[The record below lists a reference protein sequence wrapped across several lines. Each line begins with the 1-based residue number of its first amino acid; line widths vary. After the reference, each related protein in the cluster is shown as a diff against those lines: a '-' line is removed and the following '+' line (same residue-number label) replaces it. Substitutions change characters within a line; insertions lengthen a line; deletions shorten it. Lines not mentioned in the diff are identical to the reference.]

1 MIRRLTSASL
11 AAVLVLAPSTAVLAD
26 GPVGGTHTYRPARV
40 APRIVDTPAMAPPA
54 EQVLRVSLTA
64 SGAQT
69 LTLSRGKSAIVE
81 LPVDVRDMLMTNPAV
96 ADAVLR
102 GPRRVYVLGMGQ
114 GVTDA
119 VFFDAAGRKILS
131 LSIRVEQDSS
141 MLEDTL
147 RRVLP
152 SANIQVQSIRDSV
165 ILTGMVANASESNSA
180 SQIAARFVD
189 KPENVLNMLS
199 IAGKDQVMLKV
210 RIVEVQRSV
219 IKQLGVSTD
228 LLFNDGLKSYG
239 VGRSNTWGVNGALLG
254 GGGACYGRD
263 NVRTTNVNNSNS
275 STNTSGTSGSTTSGS
290 SNSTSNSLGVNAQD
304 PPAGFPTTIP
314 MIDANGNTVNVP
326 VLGVPTST
334 SGTTTSSGVTSGS
347 SNALTNVLSSIATTA
362 YKTATGNNL
371 NGCIQAF
378 ERAGLV
384 RTLSEPNLTVVSG
397 EAGKFLVGGEFP
409 VPVAQDVTGRISLEF
424 KPYGVGL
431 GYTPVVLSGGRIS
444 LKLSTE
450 VSELSSLGA
459 FTLASTTG
467 GTNLS
472 VPGLTVRRAETTV
485 ELPSGGS
492 LMIAGLLQQTTKQN
506 IDSLPGMTS
515 LPILGSLFRS
525 RDYLNGETELVVII
539 TPYIV
544 DPTGPQDLQTPA
556 DGLQMAND
564 MGTVLLGRLNKVVKA
579 PAGANSGR
587 GYQGPVGYV
596 IE

>member
-54 EQVLRVSLTA
+54 EQVLRVSLTD
-64 SGAQT
+64 SGAQS
-69 LTLSRGKSAIVE
+69 LTLARGKSAIVE
-81 LPVDVRDMLMTNPAV
+81 LPVDVRDMLVTNPAV

-102 GPRRVYVLGMGQ
+102 GPRRIYVLGMGQ

-131 LSIRVEQDSS
+131 LAIRVDQDSS
-141 MLEDTL
+141 ALQDTL

-152 SANIQVQSIRDSV
+152 GASIQVQSVRDSV
-165 ILTGMVANASESNSA
+165 ILTGVVANASESNSA

-210 RIVEVQRSV
+210 RIVEVQRNI
-219 IKQLGVSTD
+219 IKQLGV
-228 LLFNDGLKSYG
+228 
-239 VGRSNTWGVNGALLG
+239 NTNAVLGQLGEAQYAFGFSPTYGVNGSLLG
-254 GGGACYGRD
+254 GLTGGYKLD
-263 NVRTTNVNNSNS
+263 TTKQPLAS
-275 STNTSGTSGSTTSGS
+275 
-290 SNSTSNSLGVNAQD
+290 
-304 PPAGFPTTIP
+304 PPAGCDSTTVRDRTNP
-314 MIDANGNTVNVP
+314 ANCV
-326 VLGVPTST
+326 
-334 SGTTTSSGVTSGS
+334 GTGLAGS
-347 SNALTNVLSSIATTA
+347 AGLNS
-362 YKTATGNNL
+362 ATGML
-371 NGCIQAF
+371 QAF
-378 ERAGLV
+378 ERNGLI
-384 RTLSEPNLTVVSG
+384 RTLAEPNLTVVSG

-409 VPVAQDVTGRISLEF
+409 VPVGQDNGKVSIEF

-431 GYTPVVLSGGRIS
+431 GYTPIVLSGGRIS

-450 VSELSSLGA
+450 VSELSSVGA
-459 FTLASTTG
+459 FTLTAGSSTSSSLT
-467 GTNLS
+467 
-472 VPGLTVRRAETTV
+472 VPSLTVRRAETTV

-492 LMIAGLLQQTTKQN
+492 LMIAGLLQQQTKQS
-506 IDSLPGMTS
+506 IDALPGMTN

-556 DGLQMAND
+556 DGLRMAND